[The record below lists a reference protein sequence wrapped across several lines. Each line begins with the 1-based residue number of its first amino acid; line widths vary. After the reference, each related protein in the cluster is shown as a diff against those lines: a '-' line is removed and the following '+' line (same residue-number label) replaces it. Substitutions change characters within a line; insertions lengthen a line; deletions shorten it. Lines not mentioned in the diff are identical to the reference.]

1 MNAET
6 DRTRMFRSSQ
16 SITYNVFMPQAS
28 SDSDC
33 PPAMRFASTQWS
45 LVLAARGD
53 SSAENAAAL
62 AALCTAYWQPLYGY
76 VRRRGYSVEDAQ
88 DLTQSYFSRLL
99 EKRFLDQADARR
111 GRFRAFLLAS
121 LKNFMINEW
130 HREHAQKRGGD
141 RFALS
146 LDERHHA
153 EALYAAGQAA
163 GMVIPLSPEKQYERS
178 WALAVLNRVT
188 AQVAAEFTA
197 AGKEAIFEGLKTFL
211 TGDAGEL
218 KYSQAAALGMGEGAA
233 RVAVYRMR
241 GRFRDVLR
249 AEIARTL
256 AAPADSGAIE
266 EELRFLL
273 AAL

>member
-1 MNAET
+1 M
-6 DRTRMFRSSQ
+6 
-16 SITYNVFMPQAS
+16 TYNMLMPQAP
-28 SDSDC
+28 SDSDSA
-33 PPAMRFASTQWS
+33 PAMRFASTQWS

-53 SSAENAAAL
+53 SSAAGANAL
-62 AALCTAYWQPLYGY
+62 AGLCGAYWQPLYGY

-111 GRFRAFLLAS
+111 GRFRSFLLAS
-121 LKNFMINEW
+121 LKNFMVNEW

-146 LDERHHA
+146 LDDRQRG
-153 EALYAAGQAA
+153 EALYATGQAA
-163 GMVIPLSPEKQYERS
+163 GMVTMLTPEKQYERS

-188 AQVAAEFTA
+188 AHLAAEFTA

-211 TGDAGEL
+211 MGDAGEL
-218 KYSQAAALGMGEGAA
+218 KYSQAAAALGMGEGAA

-241 GRFRDVLR
+241 GRFRDLLR

-256 AAPADSGAIE
+256 ADPEDSGAIE